1 MKKLIVLIIFS
12 LILFQLQAQVSTI
25 ENTSI
30 KLSKSR
36 DSLIINFT
44 IVGEVPLN
52 NVHIEVMDST
62 GNIID
67 TKTIFGDVANIQ
79 PGENKKIIWNMAAD
93 GFTKTNT
100 IINAKVVADL
110 IVNSFFEEKIIETP
124 IPTFKPEKEKWMN
137 WWFVAAGVSATG
149 GALSYLKSNALYD
162 EYPSLS
168 ETNEANNQHSKIK
181 TYDMLGN
188 IAFGLAGVLGATGVI
203 IQVKHKNKMNDL
215 AIQYQMVNQG
225 SGLSFVYKF

>member
-67 TKTIFGDVANIQ
+67 TKTIFGDV
-79 PGENKKIIWNMAAD
+79 G
-93 GFTKTNT
+93 
-100 IINAKVVADL
+100 
-110 IVNSFFEEKIIETP
+110 
-124 IPTFKPEKEKWMN
+124 
-137 WWFVAAGVSATG
+137 
-149 GALSYLKSNALYD
+149 
-162 EYPSLS
+162 
-168 ETNEANNQHSKIK
+168 
-181 TYDMLGN
+181 
-188 IAFGLAGVLGATGVI
+188 
-203 IQVKHKNKMNDL
+203 
-215 AIQYQMVNQG
+215 
-225 SGLSFVYKF
+225 